1 MTRGLARG
9 GEIVLGVSGG
19 IAAYKSVYLL
29 RLMVKAGARVRV
41 MMTPN
46 ATHFVGPVTFEAIC
60 NRPVCTDLYDRR
72 DPEAAMRHIE
82 WAREARAV
90 VVAPATANLLGK
102 FAHGIADDALSTFLT
117 VVTCPVL
124 LCPAM
129 NSDMYLSPAVQRN
142 LEILRSDGHVVLS
155 PGEGEL
161 ACGVSGTGRLPEPEQ
176 IMDRLESA
184 LTRKDL
190 GGRRVLVT
198 AGPTREF
205 LDPVRF
211 ISNPSSGRMGFAVAR
226 AAEHR
231 GSEVTLVTG
240 PVNLPDPPGME
251 VVRVITAH
259 EMAQAVLDRV
269 ADAEIIV
276 KTAAVSDYRPR
287 EIATH
292 KIKKGD
298 AEETLILEQNPDI
311 LREIGAR
318 KGNRFLVGFAAETRD
333 LRENASQKLRKKNL
347 DMIVGNV
354 ITEAGAGFGSEDNR
368 VTFFY
373 PDGGQEILE
382 SMPKIAVAH
391 RLLDRVVER
400 MG

>member
-1 MTRGLARG
+1 MIRGLARG

-29 RLMVKAGARVRV
+29 RLMGKAGARTRV

-231 GSEVTLVTG
+231 GAEVTLVSG

-251 VVRVITAH
+251 VVRVTTAH

>member
-1 MTRGLARG
+1 MTEGILSGR
-9 GEIVLGVSGG
+9 EIVLGVSGG

-29 RLMVKAGARVRV
+29 RLMVKAGAQVRV
-41 MMTPN
+41 MMTSN

-60 NRPVCTDLYDRR
+60 DRPVCTDLYDRR

-82 WAREARAV
+82 WARESQAV
-90 VVAPATANLLGK
+90 VAAPATANLLGK

-129 NSDMYLSPAVQRN
+129 NSDMYLSPPVQRN
-142 LEILRSDGHVVLS
+142 LEVLRADGHDILA

-176 IMDRLESA
+176 ILDRLEGA

-211 ISNPSSGRMGFAVAR
+211 LSNPSSGRMGFAVAR

-231 GSEVTLVTG
+231 GAEVTLVSG
-240 PVNLPDPPGME
+240 PVSLPDPPGME
-251 VVRVITAH
+251 VVRVTSAL
-259 EMAQAVLDRV
+259 EMAEAVLDRM
-269 ADAEIIV
+269 ADAEIII

-287 EIATH
+287 EFAEH
-292 KIKKGD
+292 KIKKG
-298 AEETLILEQNPDI
+298 ATEETLILEENPDI
-311 LREIGAR
+311 LREIGGR
-318 KGNRFLVGFAAETRD
+318 KGGRFLVGFAAETRD
-333 LRENASQKLRKKNL
+333 LRENAAQKLRKKNL

-354 ITEAGAGFGSEDNR
+354 VTEMGSGFGSDDNR

-373 PDGGQEILE
+373 PDGGQEALDP
-382 SMPKIAVAH
+382 MPKIAVAH
-391 RLLDRVVER
+391 RLLDRVLER

>member
-1 MTRGLARG
+1 MTRGIPKG

-19 IAAYKSVYLL
+19 IAAYKAVYLL

-46 ATHFVGPVTFEAIC
+46 AAHFVGPVTFEAIC

-142 LEILRSDGHVVLS
+142 LDILRSDGHVVLS

-161 ACGVSGTGRLPEPEQ
+161 ACGVSGTGRLPEPED

-184 LTRKDL
+184 MTRKDL

-211 ISNPSSGRMGFAVAR
+211 VSNPSSGRMGFAVAR

-231 GSEVTLVTG
+231 GAEVTLVSG

-251 VVRVITAH
+251 VVRVTTAN
-259 EMAQAVLDRV
+259 EMAEAVLNRV

-287 EIATH
+287 EVASH
-292 KIKKGD
+292 KIKKGE

-311 LREIGAR
+311 LRAIGAR

-354 ITEAGAGFGSEDNR
+354 VTEAGAGFGSDDNR

-373 PDGGQEILE
+373 PDGGQEVLE

>member
-1 MTRGLARG
+1 MLSGK
-9 GEIVLGVSGG
+9 EIVLGVSGG
-19 IAAYKSVYLL
+19 IAAYKAVYLL
-29 RLMVKAGARVRV
+29 RLMVKAGARARV

-46 ATHFVGPVTFEAIC
+46 AAHFVGPVTFEAIC

-82 WAREARAV
+82 WARDARAV

-102 FAHGIADDALSTFLT
+102 YARGIADDALSTFLT

-142 LEILRSDGHVVLS
+142 LETLRSDGHIVLS

-231 GSEVTLVTG
+231 GAEVTLVTG

-251 VVRVITAH
+251 VVRVTTAH
-259 EMAQAVLDRV
+259 EMAEAVLDRV
-269 ADAEIIV
+269 EDAGIIV

-287 EIATH
+287 EIAAH
-292 KIKKGD
+292 KIKKGE
-298 AEETLILEQNPDI
+298 AEETLILERNPDI

-318 KGNRFLVGFAAETRD
+318 KGNRFLVGFAAETQD

-354 ITEAGAGFGSEDNR
+354 VTEAGAGFGSDDNR

-373 PDGGQEILE
+373 PDGGQEVLE

-391 RLLDRVVER
+391 RLLDRVAER
-400 MG
+400 LG

>member
-1 MTRGLARG
+1 MSRGMLFGR
-9 GEIVLGVSGG
+9 EIVLGVSGG
-19 IAAYKSVYLL
+19 IAAYKAVYLL
-29 RLMVKAGARVRV
+29 RLMVKVGARVRV

-46 ATHFVGPVTFEAIC
+46 AAHFVGPVTFEAIC
-60 NRPVCTDLYDRR
+60 DRPVCTDLYDRR

-102 FAHGIADDALSTFLT
+102 FARGIADDALSTFLT
-117 VVTCPVL
+117 AVTCPVL

-142 LEILRSDGHVVLS
+142 LDLLRSDGHLVLS

-231 GSEVTLVTG
+231 GAEVTLVTG

-251 VVRVITAH
+251 VVRVTTAN
-259 EMAQAVLDRV
+259 EMAEAALGRV

-287 EIATH
+287 EIAAH

-298 AEETLILEQNPDI
+298 AEETLILERNPDI

-354 ITEAGAGFGSEDNR
+354 VTEAGAGFASDDNR

-373 PDGGQEILE
+373 PDGGQEVLE

>member
-1 MTRGLARG
+1 VSRSALAGKR
-9 GEIVLGVSGG
+9 IVLGVSGG

-29 RLMVKAGARVRV
+29 RLMVKAGAEVRV

-46 ATHFVGPVTFEAIC
+46 ATHFVGPVTFEALC

-72 DPEAAMRHIE
+72 DPDAAMRHID

-102 FAHGIADDALSTFLT
+102 YAHGIADDALSTFLT
-117 VVTCPVL
+117 VATCPVL

-129 NSDMYLSPAVQRN
+129 NSDMYLSPPVQRN
-142 LEILRSDGHVVLS
+142 LEILRGDGHLVLS
-155 PGEGEL
+155 PGEGDL
-161 ACGVSGTGRLPEPEQ
+161 ACGVSGPGRLPEPET
-176 IMDRLESA
+176 ILDRLEAA
-184 LTRKDL
+184 LTPEDL
-190 GGRRVLVT
+190 AGRRILVT

-205 LDPVRF
+205 FDPVRF

-231 GSEVTLVTG
+231 GAEVTLVTG
-240 PVNLPDPPGME
+240 PVSLPDLPAVE
-251 VVRVITAH
+251 TIRVTSAR
-259 EMAQAVLDRV
+259 EMADAVLSRLD
-269 ADAEIIV
+269 AAEIVV

-287 EIATH
+287 ESADH
-292 KIKKGD
+292 KIKKGA
-298 AEETLILEQNPDI
+298 AEETLVLEQNPDI

-318 KGNRFLVGFAAETRD
+318 KGGRFLVGFAAETRD
-333 LRENASQKLRKKNL
+333 LRENASAKLRNKNL

-354 ITEAGAGFGSEDNR
+354 VTEPGAGFGSESNR

-373 PDGGQEILE
+373 PDGSREALE
-382 SMPKIAVAH
+382 SMSKTEVAH
-391 RLLDRVVER
+391 RLLDRVAER

>member
-1 MTRGLARG
+1 MIRGLARG

-29 RLMVKAGARVRV
+29 RLMVKAGARTRV

-231 GSEVTLVTG
+231 GAEVTLVSG

-251 VVRVITAH
+251 VVRVTTAH

>member
-1 MTRGLARG
+1 VIRGLARG

-29 RLMVKAGARVRV
+29 RLMVKAGARTRV

-231 GSEVTLVTG
+231 GAEVTLVSG

-251 VVRVITAH
+251 VVRVTTAH